1 MGKNVLKLD
10 TSAFN
15 DFAEKLDKLGAD
27 LKLIFTDALEQ
38 AGETIT
44 DDTIEAMKKENLPAK
59 GKYQSSPSETEASI
73 IKNPKVEWSGMM
85 GEIGV
90 GFDFSKP
97 GAGGYLITGT
107 PRMKP
112 DRELNKI
119 YKGKRYM
126 KQIEQ
131 DIKEVFEAELE
142 SRMR

>member
-1 MGKNVLKLD
+1 MDN
-10 TSAFN
+10 N
-15 DFAEKLDKLGAD
+15 
-27 LKLIFTDALEQ
+27 Q
-38 AGETIT
+38 
-44 DDTIEAMKKENLPAK
+44 
-59 GKYQSSPSETEASI
+59 